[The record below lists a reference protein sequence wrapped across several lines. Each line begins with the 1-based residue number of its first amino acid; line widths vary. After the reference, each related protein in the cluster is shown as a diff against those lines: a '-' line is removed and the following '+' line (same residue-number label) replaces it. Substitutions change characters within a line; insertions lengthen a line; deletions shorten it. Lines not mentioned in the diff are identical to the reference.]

1 MDQSTK
7 IYGVNK
13 YAQSFKTDMGTTEI
27 RKVAIKLTKKGKPSG
42 NVHMSIVELDD
53 KNLPNTIAEKSMNIN
68 ASTIVNGWNDF
79 MFEPYL
85 TVSPQTAYAIVVSLP
100 NGDSQ
105 NYMEWLYSS
114 SNTYG
119 EGLYL
124 SSNDYG
130 SSWNRQAGYDFTFK
144 LFGNPRLFKCMASDI
159 EKLDCI
165 GFAITE
171 ANIGEQIW
179 VQTNGI
185 VSGFNGLNSGK
196 KYYIQNIGGIG
207 IEPGLF
213 EKAIGIAVNT
223 NEISQFWT
231 DTLEIASKEE
241 AISGKS
247 DEKVMTPETTRLA
260 IEKSINFATQ
270 QEAVAGLSNMKIM
283 TPQTTAFSID
293 SHVNNQWMS
302 KSQAKNLV
310 DGSNADHLH
319 THNYSVGGEIVGD
332 FYTAYQKDATQE
344 EVGSYSLETSI
355 KNPRLV
361 EFMVTL
367 GTTVNNSPHSYMTY
381 HILYDCINRV
391 YIIKFKTEG
400 FAKDGTKA
408 MNIFLSFYK
417 NQSNF
422 FGIMSQKYT
431 DFKHINNEYVMF
443 SSYAEKYP
451 LCNLLNISLNRQT
464 IKIDHTFHKTR
475 VSDPEHIDL
484 YKGCIAISPLIVY

>member
-130 SSWNRQAGYDFTFK
+130 SSWNRQPGYDFTFK
-144 LFGNPRLFKCMASDI
+144 LFGNPRLFKCMASNI

-171 ANIGEQIW
+171 GNIGEQIW

-196 KYYIQNIGGIG
+196 KYYIQNTGGIG
-207 IEPGLF
+207 LEPGIF
-213 EKAIGIAVNT
+213 KKVVAIAVNT

-231 DTLEIASKEE
+231 DTLEIATKDE
-241 AISGKS
+241 AINGCQSH
-247 DEKVMTPETTRLA
+247 R
-260 IEKSINFATQ
+260 Q
-270 QEAVAGLSNMKIM
+270 KI
-283 TPQTTAFSID
+283 
-293 SHVNNQWMS
+293 
-302 KSQAKNLV
+302 L
-310 DGSNADHLH
+310 
-319 THNYSVGGEIVGD
+319 
-332 FYTAYQKDATQE
+332 
-344 EVGSYSLETSI
+344 
-355 KNPRLV
+355 
-361 EFMVTL
+361 
-367 GTTVNNSPHSYMTY
+367 
-381 HILYDCINRV
+381 
-391 YIIKFKTEG
+391 
-400 FAKDGTKA
+400 
-408 MNIFLSFYK
+408 
-417 NQSNF
+417 
-422 FGIMSQKYT
+422 
-431 DFKHINNEYVMF
+431 
-443 SSYAEKYP
+443 
-451 LCNLLNISLNRQT
+451 
-464 IKIDHTFHKTR
+464 
-475 VSDPEHIDL
+475 
-484 YKGCIAISPLIVY
+484 